1 MFYEAGGT
9 QLFFTAMGAGHPV
22 VLLHPMPLDHRF
34 WLPVAERLKDRYR
47 LIMPDLRG
55 HGWSQL
61 GDKGITVQRLGLDV
75 QSLLDHLQIE
85 SASFIGCSLG
95 GYALFEVWREFPER
109 VKSFVFCCSKPQ
121 PDTREA
127 KAKREATITMV
138 RTTGV
143 ARFFDSSVENLVSE
157 TAKRDQPHL
166 VPQVHNMMMLTAEA
180 IIKVQEGLA
189 DRPDSMETAAS
200 ISVPTLVIAGE
211 EDKASTPAEVEA
223 LVKILPHAEY
233 HLVQGTGHLAAFER
247 PRQVS
252 DLIGSFLDRA
262 TQVELLN
269 KADIAS

>member
-47 LIMPDLRG
+47 LIIPDLRG

-61 GDKGITVQRLGLDV
+61 GDKGITVQRLGLDI
-75 QSLLDHLQIE
+75 QSLLNHLQIE

-95 GYALFEVWREFPER
+95 GYTLFEVWRKSPER
-109 VKSFVFCCSKPQ
+109 VKSLVFCCSKPQ
-121 PDTREA
+121 PDTPEA
-127 KAKREATITMV
+127 KAKREATIAAV
-138 RTTGV
+138 RTNGV
-143 ARFFDSSVENLVSE
+143 AGFFESSVQSLVSE

-166 VPQVHNMMMLTAEA
+166 LPQVHSMMMLTAEA
-180 IIKVQEGLA
+180 VIEAQEGLA
-189 DRPDSMETAAS
+189 ARPDSMGTAAS

-223 LVKILPHAEY
+223 FSKVLPHGEY

-247 PRQVS
+247 PRQIS
-252 DLIGSFLDRA
+252 DLIGSFLDQ
-262 TQVELLN
+262 THPVEFLN
-269 KADIAS
+269 KAGIAS